1 MDINPNGTLYQVI
14 QTIVQNIFK
23 SLSPTD
29 SIIGTVETASPLTVR
44 ISP

>member
-29 SIIGTVETASPLTVR
+29 S
-44 ISP
+44 